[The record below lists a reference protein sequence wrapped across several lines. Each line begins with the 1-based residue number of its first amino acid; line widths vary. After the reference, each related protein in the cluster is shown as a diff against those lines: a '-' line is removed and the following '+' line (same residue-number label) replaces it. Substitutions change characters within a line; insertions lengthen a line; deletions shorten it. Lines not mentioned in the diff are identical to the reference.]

1 MRLRVRKASQQRSAT
16 PSARTAKT
24 KRKHSEVEHALSPE
38 DAKMQKRD
46 TGIFSTIKR
55 FIRGNA
61 VKVEQCTPPK
71 RSRVD
76 CDSDSNLITSTPTGG
91 NLPSRANPRTRRKG
105 PVNGDTMTGQ
115 SKPVKPNGKLEVQT
129 ETPSSPPRT
138 TLLGTIFSPV
148 FSFFS
153 PANKNATAGSD
164 SPGQAVEA
172 EEIVKQLDM
181 EQLEETP
188 TSTTTDGRDLTFDPA
203 LNPRPLPHV
212 DTSVEEGEIVTEAD
226 MPPLT
231 AVGSNSS
238 YPDVPPS
245 PPAEGTY
252 EEDWE
257 VFDPY
262 FFIKHV
268 PPLTEEQLT
277 RKPALPLKTRSTPE
291 FSLVLDLDETL
302 VHCSL
307 NELEDAA
314 LTFPVLFQDV
324 IYQVYVRLRPFFREF
339 LERMSQIYEIIL
351 FTASKKV
358 YADKLLNI
366 LDPKK
371 QLVRHRLFREHC
383 VCVQGNY
390 IKDLNILGRDL
401 SKTVII
407 DNSPQAFAYQLSN
420 GIPIESWFV
429 DKNDN
434 ELLKLVPF
442 LEKLVELASFQRSN
456 SHDKVRKIVAEEG
469 RAARNLIAWSVPV
482 ESKEEEAKTK
492 NHGNSNARA
501 QRINSGLHRNKKQN
515 SVLDCKNAPGSIL
528 DKGPEK
534 SPTKTRQPRKVD
546 LRARY
551 WAFLFDNLRRAV
563 DEIYVTCESDQSVVE
578 CKEVLM
584 MLDNYVRDFKALI
597 DWIQLQEK
605 LEKTDAQNRGPPPT
619 LAVARLSHTGPSWAD
634 RVKCSQ
640 SLPVPSPSVN
650 VPAEKPAKKD
660 AEGWETVQRGR
671 SMRPRSNTMVAK
683 VSPVLAHVSPKDDS
697 DKENQRIQPSPQE
710 KSQEVREQEQ
720 PAPQEQSQETE
731 KTPVIEA
738 QCPELDSDP
747 GPPPI
752 TISQPEEPGTG
763 QAKVEQGM
771 EGSVWKV
778 AAPSAKAGYWASQG
792 RAGDGGVGVEGRS
805 TVGKSGG
812 SRLRSPGSDDAG
824 VHAGPHRTF
833 HQQGGIVYGK
843 GPQSMAEVLA
853 KKEELADRLEKAN
866 EEAIASAIA
875 EEEQL
880 TREIQAENNE
890 LETDNESDFSASIG
904 SGSCGLNLD
913 WSEMLADYDGN
924 DANSI
929 CIANYVKV
937 SREPW
942 RQSTSWGDMVEEEP
956 SRPPGHGIHMH
967 EKLSSPSRKRTIA
980 ESKKK
985 HEEKQLKAQQLRDKL
1000 REEKTHK
1007 LQKLLERVNEIAFIN
1022 TLEAQNKR
1030 HDVLAKLNEYEQR
1043 LNELQEERQRRQE
1056 EKQARDE
1063 AVQERKRALEAERQ
1077 ARVEELLMKRREQE
1091 ARIEQ
1096 QRQEKERAREDAARE
1111 RARDREERLAAL
1123 SAAQQEAMEE
1133 LQKKI
1138 QMKHDESS
1146 RRHME
1151 QIEQRKEKA
1160 AELSSGRHANTDYA
1174 PKLTPYERK
1183 KQCSLCNVVITSEVH
1198 LFSHIKGKRHQQAV
1212 RDSSSIQ
1219 GRELSDEEVEHLS
1232 LKKYIVDI
1240 VTDSSVPSDNAKEGE
1255 ERQKARKKA
1264 KKLRARMNSRAK
1276 EYETC
1281 MEAKTQTPDSPYK
1294 AKLQRLVKDLVKQQQ
1309 GQDSGQWASNKVSGL
1324 DRTLGEISRILEK
1337 QALYSLEVSLNDSF
1351 YQEHEYISCVLSPRP
1366 PTQTRSGDFHRDL
1379 ALKNSRRLCF
1389 YLAVIWWP
1397 VLEPA
1402 VRNSRRE
1409 SRICSGRGMPRA
1421 HGDDLAHVGLPGVT
1435 AKPAQFAFRSLCA
1448 AVNTYYLSCVR
1459 CHNNCSYV
1467 LYSNKITFL
1476 MDILL
1481 HQLTLF
1487 VPDEDK
1493 SIFGR
1498 SVNKQIFEGLTTGLL
1513 QTIATVLGQLHP
1525 PNLDGDAPRICSPD
1539 AKSRPVASE
1548 NFNTRAQDLIS
1559 YVVNMGLIDKLYGCF
1574 LSIQGPIDESPKMAA
1589 FLEQATAFLHGMCKL
1604 CFAVTGRSLSVFDNK
1619 RQDPTGL
1626 TALLQSTDL
1635 VGVLHML
1642 YCILLHSAPPD
1653 ALSAGPVGP
1662 QEPYSPSVIQVALQG
1677 LRFLNTFALL
1687 DLSAFQGVL
1696 GAEGLSLAF
1705 RHIVS
1710 SLLWYCSQHSSE
1722 ELLHELIICIGYFTV
1737 NHPDNQWLRTS
1748 YRPSILLSPFVSPLP
1763 SYQVFIKEQTP
1774 GPQVIVQSGR
1784 QPSVLQKLCQLPFQY
1799 FSHPRLIKVL
1809 FPSLICACYNNLQ
1822 NKVILQQEMSCVL
1835 LATFIQ
1841 DCATNE
1847 NQSDSKASHPE
1858 KGLAPLDYCELSNR
1872 FPRDQWDAA
1881 LQFFLKKQ
1889 EE

>member
-1 MRLRVRKASQQRSAT
+1 MSNDDVRPFVQQRSW
-16 PSARTAKT
+16 
-24 KRKHSEVEHALSPE
+24 L
-38 DAKMQKRD
+38 
-46 TGIFSTIKR
+46 
-55 FIRGNA
+55 RGG
-61 VKVEQCTPPK
+61 EQVAMSK
-71 RSRVD
+71 FGSM
-76 CDSDSNLITSTPTGG
+76 S
-91 NLPSRANPRTRRKG
+91 G
-105 PVNGDTMTGQ
+105 PG
-115 SKPVKPNGKLEVQT
+115 
-129 ETPSSPPRT
+129 
-138 TLLGTIFSPV
+138 
-148 FSFFS
+148 
-153 PANKNATAGSD
+153 
-164 SPGQAVEA
+164 
-172 EEIVKQLDM
+172 M
-181 EQLEETP
+181 EQE
-188 TSTTTDGRDLTFDPA
+188 PA
-203 LNPRPLPHV
+203 
-212 DTSVEEGEIVTEAD
+212 
-226 MPPLT
+226 
-231 AVGSNSS
+231 
-238 YPDVPPS
+238 Y
-245 PPAEGTY
+245 
-252 EEDWE
+252 
-257 VFDPY
+257 
-262 FFIKHV
+262 
-268 PPLTEEQLT
+268 
-277 RKPALPLKTRSTPE
+277 
-291 FSLVLDLDETL
+291 
-302 VHCSL
+302 
-307 NELEDAA
+307 
-314 LTFPVLFQDV
+314 
-324 IYQVYVRLRPFFREF
+324 RLCFY
-339 LERMSQIYEIIL
+339 S
-351 FTASKKV
+351 
-358 YADKLLNI
+358 
-366 LDPKK
+366 
-371 QLVRHRLFREHC
+371 
-383 VCVQGNY
+383 
-390 IKDLNILGRDL
+390 
-401 SKTVII
+401 
-407 DNSPQAFAYQLSN
+407 
-420 GIPIESWFV
+420 
-429 DKNDN
+429 
-434 ELLKLVPF
+434 
-442 LEKLVELASFQRSN
+442 ASFQRSK

-482 ESKEEEAKTK
+482 ESKEEEAKAK
-492 NHGNSNARA
+492 IHGNSSTRA
-501 QRINSGLHRNKKQN
+501 QRINAGLHRNKKQN
-515 SVLDCKNAPGSIL
+515 LALDCKNAPGLIL
-528 DKGPEK
+528 DKGSEK

-578 CKEVLM
+578 CREVLM

-605 LEKTDAQNRGPPPT
+605 LEKTDAQNRPTSLAWEVRKMSPGRHVMSSPSSDRIVPSPGVRRALNFGGPPPT
-619 LAVARLSHTGPSWAD
+619 LAVARFSHTGPSWAD
-634 RVKCSQ
+634 RVKSSQ
-640 SLPVPSPSVN
+640 SLPVPSQSVN
-650 VPAEKPAKKD
+650 IPVEKPAKKD

-671 SMRPRSNTMVAK
+671 SMRPRAK

-697 DKENQRIQPSPQE
+697 DKENQQIQEPSRQE
-710 KSQEVREQEQ
+710 KSQEVKEQEQ
-720 PAPQEQSQETE
+720 PIPQEQSQEME
-731 KTPVIEA
+731 KTSVIE
-738 QCPELDSDP
+738 
-747 GPPPI
+747 
-752 TISQPEEPGTG
+752 
-763 QAKVEQGM
+763 
-771 EGSVWKV
+771 
-778 AAPSAKAGYWASQG
+778 
-792 RAGDGGVGVEGRS
+792 
-805 TVGKSGG
+805 
-812 SRLRSPGSDDAG
+812 
-824 VHAGPHRTF
+824 
-833 HQQGGIVYGK
+833 
-843 GPQSMAEVLA
+843 PQSMAEVLA

-913 WSEMLADYDGN
+913 WSEMLADYE
-924 DANSI
+924 A
-929 CIANYVKV
+929 
-937 SREPW
+937 REPW
-942 RQSTSWGDMVEEEP
+942 RQSTSWGDIVEEEP
-956 SRPPGHGIHMH
+956 ARPPGHGIHMH

-985 HEEKQLKAQQLRDKL
+985 HEEKQLKAQQLRAKL

-1007 LQKLLERVNEIAFIN
+1007 LQKLMEREKEVRKWKEELLDQRRKMMEEKLLHAEFKRELQLQAIVKKAQEEEAKVNEIAFIN

-1063 AVQERKRALEAERQ
+1063 AVQERKRVLEAERQ
-1077 ARVEELLMKRREQE
+1077 ARVEELRMKRREQE

-1096 QRQEKERAREDAARE
+1096 QKQEKERAREDAARE

-1198 LFSHIKGKRHQQAV
+1198 LFSHIKGKGHQQAV

-1232 LKKYIVDI
+1232 QKKYIVDI
-1240 VTDSSVPSDNAKEGE
+1240 MTDSSVPSDSAKDGE

-1281 MEAKTQTPDSPYK
+1281 MEAKSQTPDSPYK

-1337 QALYSLEVSLNDSF
+1337 QNNADQVAFQVGGGLTALEQILQV
-1351 YQEHEYISCVLSPRP
+1351 
-1366 PTQTRSGDFHRDL
+1366 
-1379 ALKNSRRLCF
+1379 
-1389 YLAVIWWP
+1389 
-1397 VLEPA
+1397 
-1402 VRNSRRE
+1402 
-1409 SRICSGRGMPRA
+1409 
-1421 HGDDLAHVGLPGVT
+1421 VT
-1435 AKPAQFAFRSLCA
+1435 AASSPTAVPRIPLKSLCA
-1448 AVNTYYLSCVR
+1448 AVNTYYLSCAH

-1476 MDILL
+1476 MDLLL

-1487 VPDEDK
+1487 VPDEDT

-1513 QTIATVLGQLHP
+1513 QTVATVLGQLHP
-1525 PNLDGDAPRICSPD
+1525 TNLNGDSPRICTPD

-1548 NFNTRAQDLIS
+1548 NFNTRTQDFIS

-1589 FLEQATAFLHGMCKL
+1589 FLEQATSFLHGMCKL
-1604 CFAVTGRSLSVFDNK
+1604 SFGMTGRSLSIFDNK

-1642 YCILLHSAPPD
+1642 YCILLHSAPPEP
-1653 ALSAGPVGP
+1653 LSVVPTGP
-1662 QEPYSPSVIQVALQG
+1662 QGPYSSVVIQVALQG

-1687 DLSAFQGVL
+1687 DLSAFQCVL

-1710 SLLWYCSQHSSE
+1710 SLLWYCSQQSSE
-1722 ELLHELIICIGYFTV
+1722 ELLHELIICVGYFTV
-1737 NHPDNQWLRTS
+1737 NHPDNQ
-1748 YRPSILLSPFVSPLP
+1748 VN
-1763 SYQVFIKEQTP
+1763 
-1774 GPQVIVQSGR
+1774 VQSGR

-1847 NQSDSKASHPE
+1847 NQSDSKASQPE
-1858 KGLAPLDYCELSNR
+1858 KGWAPLNYCELSNR
-1872 FPRDQWDAA
+1872 FPRDQWDSA

>member
-1 MRLRVRKASQQRSAT
+1 MSKDGRYEARRRGGGQQHRLGLRLA
-16 PSARTAKT
+16 
-24 KRKHSEVEHALSPE
+24 
-38 DAKMQKRD
+38 
-46 TGIFSTIKR
+46 
-55 FIRGNA
+55 
-61 VKVEQCTPPK
+61 
-71 RSRVD
+71 
-76 CDSDSNLITSTPTGG
+76 
-91 NLPSRANPRTRRKG
+91 
-105 PVNGDTMTGQ
+105 Q
-115 SKPVKPNGKLEVQT
+115 SG
-129 ETPSSPPRT
+129 
-138 TLLGTIFSPV
+138 
-148 FSFFS
+148 
-153 PANKNATAGSD
+153 
-164 SPGQAVEA
+164 
-172 EEIVKQLDM
+172 
-181 EQLEETP
+181 
-188 TSTTTDGRDLTFDPA
+188 DGRDRSA
-203 LNPRPLPHV
+203 
-212 DTSVEEGEIVTEAD
+212 
-226 MPPLT
+226 
-231 AVGSNSS
+231 SNSS
-238 YPDVPPS
+238 GSSHGGGKGRNTP
-245 PPAEGTY
+245 
-252 EEDWE
+252 
-257 VFDPY
+257 
-262 FFIKHV
+262 INI
-268 PPLTEEQLT
+268 
-277 RKPALPLKTRSTPE
+277 ALK
-291 FSLVLDLDETL
+291 
-302 VHCSL
+302 
-307 NELEDAA
+307 
-314 LTFPVLFQDV
+314 
-324 IYQVYVRLRPFFREF
+324 
-339 LERMSQIYEIIL
+339 
-351 FTASKKV
+351 
-358 YADKLLNI
+358 
-366 LDPKK
+366 
-371 QLVRHRLFREHC
+371 
-383 VCVQGNY
+383 
-390 IKDLNILGRDL
+390 
-401 SKTVII
+401 
-407 DNSPQAFAYQLSN
+407 
-420 GIPIESWFV
+420 
-429 DKNDN
+429 
-434 ELLKLVPF
+434 
-442 LEKLVELASFQRSN
+442 ASFQRSN

-482 ESKEEEAKTK
+482 ESKEEEAKSK
-492 NHGNSNARA
+492 IHGNSNARP

-515 SVLDCKNAPGSIL
+515 STLDCKSAPGSIL

-578 CKEVLM
+578 CREVLM

-605 LEKTDAQNRGPPPT
+605 LEKTDAQNRPTSLTWEVRKMSPGRHVMSSPSSDRIVPSPGVRRALNFGGPPPT

-650 VPAEKPAKKD
+650 IPAEKPAKKD
-660 AEGWETVQRGR
+660 AEGWETVHRGR

-697 DKENQRIQPSPQE
+697 DKENQNIQPSPQE
-710 KSQEVREQEQ
+710 KSQEVKEQEQ
-720 PAPQEQSQETE
+720 PIPQEQSQEVE
-731 KTPVIEA
+731 KTSVIEPPAENNEEPGQSFSTPSEDTPPPTSDPTPLPTSLLSQA
-738 QCPELDSDP
+738 QCSVLDSDP
-747 GPPPI
+747 GPPSV
-752 TISQPEEPGTG
+752 TLSQTEQEGTG
-763 QAKVEQGM
+763 QAKEEQGM
-771 EGSVWKV
+771 EGLEWKV
-778 AAPSAKAGYWASQG
+778 AAPSEK
-792 RAGDGGVGVEGRS
+792 VETAIYVPLAAMTLESMLDPTELS
-805 TVGKSGG
+805 T
-812 SRLRSPGSDDAG
+812 
-824 VHAGPHRTF
+824 
-833 HQQGGIVYGK
+833 
-843 GPQSMAEVLA
+843 PQSMAEVLA

-904 SGSCGLNLD
+904 SGSCGLSLD
-913 WSEMLADYDGN
+913 WSEMLADYD
-924 DANSI
+924 A
-929 CIANYVKV
+929 
-937 SREPW
+937 REPW
-942 RQSTSWGDMVEEEP
+942 RQSTSWGDIVEEEP
-956 SRPPGHGIHMH
+956 ARPPGHGIHMH

-1007 LQKLLERVNEIAFIN
+1007 LQKLLEREKEVRKWKEELLDQRRKMMEEKLLHAEFKREIQLQAIVKKAQEEEAKVNEIAFIN

-1077 ARVEELLMKRREQE
+1077 ARVEELLIKRREQE

-1151 QIEQRKEKA
+1151 QMEQRKEKA

-1198 LFSHIKGKRHQQAV
+1198 LFSHIKGKGHQQAV

-1232 LKKYIVDI
+1232 QKKYIVDI
-1240 VTDSSVPSDNAKEGE
+1240 VTDSSVPSDSAKEGE

-1281 MEAKTQTPDSPYK
+1281 MEAKTQTLDSPYK

-1337 QALYSLEVSLNDSF
+1337 QNNADQEAFQVGGGLSALEQILQV
-1351 YQEHEYISCVLSPRP
+1351 
-1366 PTQTRSGDFHRDL
+1366 
-1379 ALKNSRRLCF
+1379 
-1389 YLAVIWWP
+1389 
-1397 VLEPA
+1397 
-1402 VRNSRRE
+1402 
-1409 SRICSGRGMPRA
+1409 
-1421 HGDDLAHVGLPGVT
+1421 VT
-1435 AKPAQFAFRSLCA
+1435 AASSPTAVPRIPHKSLCT
-1448 AVNTYYLSCVR
+1448 AVNTYYLSCVH

-1476 MDILL
+1476 MDLLL

-1498 SVNKQIFEGLTTGLL
+1498 SVNKQVFEGLTTGLL
-1513 QTIATVLGQLHP
+1513 QTVATALGQLHP
-1525 PNLDGDAPRICSPD
+1525 PNLDGDAPRICTPD
-1539 AKSRPVASE
+1539 TKSRPVASE

-1574 LSIQGPIDESPKMAA
+1574 LSVQGPIDESPKMAS

-1604 CFAVTGRSLSVFDNK
+1604 CFAVTGRSLSIFDNK
-1619 RQDPTGL
+1619 LQDSTGL

-1642 YCILLHSAPPD
+1642 YCILLHSALPD
-1653 ALSAGPVGP
+1653 SLSAGPVGP
-1662 QEPYSPSVIQVALQG
+1662 EEPYSPAVIQVALQG

-1687 DLSAFQGVL
+1687 DLSAFQCVL

-1710 SLLWYCSQHSSE
+1710 SLLWYCSQHSAE

-1737 NHPDNQWLRTS
+1737 NHPDN
-1748 YRPSILLSPFVSPLP
+1748 
-1763 SYQVFIKEQTP
+1763 
-1774 GPQVIVQSGR
+1774 QVIVQSGR

-1847 NQSDSKASHPE
+1847 NKSDCKSSHPE
-1858 KGLAPLDYCELSNR
+1858 KGWAPLDYCELSNR